1 MSKKLERASGL
12 ILHPTSLPGRFGIG
26 DLGQSAMDFI
36 DFLTAAGQTYWQIL
50 PLGPTGYG
58 DSPYQCFSAFAGNTL
73 LISPEKL
80 IEDDLITK
88 SDLADTPDFSN
99 HKVEYGSVYRWKN
112 KILKKGFEGFHHVTS
127 VDLRGRFERFMQ
139 ENSSWLDDYA
149 LYRAI
154 KADNDQRPWY
164 EWADKQKLRDTESL
178 IAASER
184 LFEQIQAEKFYQ
196 FLFYRQW
203 KAVKD
208 YAAQSHVK
216 IIGDIPIFVALD
228 SSDVWCN
235 QAQFKLNKDGS
246 AKVVA
251 GVPPDYFS
259 KTGQLWGNPIY
270 NWDAMQHD
278 GFRWWAARMYATLRQ
293 VDIVRVDH
301 FRGFAASWEVPGGD
315 ETAEDGRW
323 VDVPGKELFSTLQN
337 SLGELPVIAEDLGV
351 ITPDVEELRDGFGFP
366 GMRILQFAFGGDA
379 KNHDL
384 PHNYIKNCA
393 AYTGTHD
400 NDTTVGWW
408 LSQAGA
414 GSTRDDADISR
425 EREYSL
431 KYLDS
436 NGEEIHW
443 DMIRAV
449 WASVADTAMAPVQDI
464 LGIGTEGRM
473 NLPASTGGN
482 WQWRLA
488 DGSLTDKLT
497 LRLRELTEIYGRTK

>member
-1 MSKKLERASGL
+1 MAKKLERASGL
-12 ILHPTSLPGRFGIG
+12 ILHPTSLPGPFGIG
-26 DLGQSAMDFI
+26 DLGEAAFEFI
-36 DFLTAAGQTYWQIL
+36 DFLAAAGQTYWQIL

-58 DSPYQCFSAFAGNTL
+58 DSPYQCFSAFAGNSL

-80 IEDDLITK
+80 IEDKLIAEKDLADAPDFDDHKVDYGGVYSWK
-88 SDLADTPDFSN
+88 SDLLAKAYD
-99 HKVEYGSVYRWKN
+99 
-112 KILKKGFEGFHHVTS
+112 GFHHVTS
-127 VDLRGRFERFMQ
+127 VDLRGRFERFIQ
-139 ENSSWLDDYA
+139 ENGFWLEDYA

-154 KADNDQRPWY
+154 KADNGQRPWY
-164 EWADKQKLRDTESL
+164 EWPEKLKLRDRDIL
-178 IAASER
+178 IDAAER
-184 LFEQIQAEKFYQ
+184 LFEEIQAEKFYQ
-196 FLFYRQW
+196 FLFFRQW
-203 KAVKD
+203 EAVKK
-208 YAAQSHVK
+208 YAGENDIK

-235 QAQFKLNKDGS
+235 QDKFKLNKDGT

-270 NWDAMQHD
+270 DWEAMQRD
-278 GFRWWAARMYATLRQ
+278 GFRWWAARMYATLKQ
-293 VDIVRVDH
+293 VDVVRVDH
-301 FRGFAASWEVPGGD
+301 FRGFAASWEVPGED
-315 ETAEDGRW
+315 KTAENGRW
-323 VDVPGKELFSTLQN
+323 VDVPGKALFQALQKG
-337 SLGELPVIAEDLGV
+337 LGDLPVIAEDLGV

-366 GMRILQFAFGGDA
+366 GMRILQFAFGGDPE
-379 KNHDL
+379 NHDL
-384 PHNYIKNCA
+384 PHNYVTNCA

-414 GSTRDDADISR
+414 GSTRDDEAISR
-425 EREYSL
+425 EREYCL

-436 NGEEIHW
+436 DGEEIHW

-449 WASVADTAMAPVQDI
+449 WASVADTAMAPMQDI

-473 NLPASTGGN
+473 NLPASSGGN

-488 DGSLTDKLT
+488 EGSLTEEIT
-497 LRLRELTEIYGRTK
+497 LRLRELTEIYGRAK